1 MNYPQSSAPC
11 RVVKVAEAAERT
23 GLSRKQIATM
33 IRTKQIRAR
42 KLNPHKA
49 KNSPWIIPEDELKRV
64 LQELAA

>member
-1 MNYPQSSAPC
+1 MNYPKHSAQC

-33 IRTKQIRAR
+33 IRTKQIKAR

-49 KNSPWIIPEDELKRV
+49 RNSPWLIPETEIARV
-64 LQELAA
+64 LQEFAA